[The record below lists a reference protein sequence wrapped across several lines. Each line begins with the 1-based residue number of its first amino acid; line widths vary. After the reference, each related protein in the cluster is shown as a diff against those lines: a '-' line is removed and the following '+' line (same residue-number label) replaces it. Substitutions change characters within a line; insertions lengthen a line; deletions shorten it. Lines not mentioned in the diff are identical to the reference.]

1 MILLIDNYDSFSYNL
16 YQMLGSIDAD
26 IRVIRNDQMTLEEI
40 DALNPSAIILSPG
53 PGRPAD
59 AGIIE
64 AAEEDNPGK
73 TIRVDD
79 KVAYVRI
86 DTDGELILRR
96 STLERTLGRAFRM
109 SEFKVNLGS
118 FAGRIETTDEH
129 SRFYC
134 EKTL

>member
-1 MILLIDNYDSFSYNL
+1 MSANEIANGYRNN
-16 YQMLGSIDAD
+16 
-26 IRVIRNDQMTLEEI
+26 RVGPVLR
-40 DALNPSAIILSPG
+40 ASP
-53 PGRPAD
+53 
-59 AGIIE
+59 ITESVIE

-96 STLERTLGRAFRM
+96 ETLERALGRPFRM
-109 SEFKVNLGS
+109 SELEVNLGS
-118 FAGRIETTDEH
+118 FAGRIETTDDFV
-129 SRFYC
+129 RFYY